1 MMHPVVDVIIP
12 ALNEEQSIGLV
23 IDAIHREVVRSIYVC
38 DNGSQDATVEVSK
51 AHGATVLHA
60 KQRGYGSACKTGIQH
75 LIELGPN
82 SYPDILVFMDG
93 DYSDYPEELLKLLE
107 PFQDSDIDLVIGSR
121 VKGNPEA
128 GSLGLIQ
135 RFGNVLACFLI
146 KLLYKYEFSDLGPF
160 RAIRFDKL
168 LELKMED
175 PDYGWTVE
183 MQIKAA
189 RSKMKFGEVP
199 VSYRKRIGKSKISGT
214 IKGIFGA
221 ASKILLTIFKTYVK
235 G

>member
-1 MMHPVVDVIIP
+1 MHPVVDVIIP

-23 IDAIHREVVRSIYVC
+23 IEAIPKQVVRSIYVC

-51 AHGATVLHA
+51 AHGASVLHA
-60 KQRGYGSACKTGIQH
+60 KQRGYGSACKTGIQY
-75 LIELGPN
+75 LIDQGPN
-82 SYPDILVFMDG
+82 SYPDILVFIDG
-93 DYSDYPEELLKLLE
+93 DYSDYPEELLKILK
-107 PFQDSDIDLVIGSR
+107 PFKDSDIDLVIGSR
-121 VKGNPEA
+121 VLGNPEA

-135 RFGNVLACFLI
+135 RFGNTLACFLI
-146 KLLYKYEFSDLGPF
+146 KMLYKYEYSDLGPF
-160 RAIRFDKL
+160 RAIRFAKL
-168 LELKMED
+168 LQLKMED

>member
-1 MMHPVVDVIIP
+1 MHPVVDVIIP

-23 IDAIHREVVRSIYVC
+23 LDAIPKQLVRSIYVC
-38 DNGSQDATVEVSK
+38 DNGSQDATVEVSES
-51 AHGATVLHA
+51 HGAIVLHA
-60 KQRGYGSACKTGIQH
+60 SQRGYGSACKIGIQH
-75 LIELGPN
+75 LMDLGPTHF
-82 SYPDILVFMDG
+82 PDILAFIDG
-93 DYSDYPEELLKLLE
+93 DYSDYPEELVKILE
-107 PFQDSDIDLVIGSR
+107 PFKDPVIDLVIGSR
-121 VKGNPEA
+121 VLGNPEA

-135 RFGNVLACFLI
+135 RFGNKLSCFLI
-146 KLLYKYEFSDLGPF
+146 KLLYKYEYSDLGPF
-160 RAIRFDKL
+160 RAIRFVKL
-168 LELKMED
+168 LELNMED

-214 IKGIFGA
+214 IKGILGA